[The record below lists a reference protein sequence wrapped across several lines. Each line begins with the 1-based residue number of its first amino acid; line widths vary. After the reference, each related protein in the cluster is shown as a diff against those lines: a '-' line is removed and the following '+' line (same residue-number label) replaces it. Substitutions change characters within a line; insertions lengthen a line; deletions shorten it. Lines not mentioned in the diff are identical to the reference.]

1 MYRLFTPVTPVTD
14 HDIREYNGQLRLMRL
29 RCNQLTAKA
38 KIQHCFITLVQFNS
52 FLLRMSETFRGKVQ
66 QKNQPILNRIKLIA
80 FFIVFT
86 IFQPILIILMTW
98 LQLRHAQRPFNRSSS
113 WNAALNYVNPSNS
126 PGHDKV
132 ASCPR
137 QLASKA

>member
-86 IFQPILIILMTW
+86 IFLPILIILTT
-98 LQLRHAQRPFNRSSS
+98 
-113 WNAALNYVNPSNS
+113 
-126 PGHDKV
+126 
-132 ASCPR
+132 
-137 QLASKA
+137 